1 MISAHAAEPSKLTSS
16 DVTPITTFTALALQV
31 ECVAVNG
38 KSKEDAHA
46 QMLATVAKLRGN
58 IASANNFTKGFNGTD
73 TKLVVL
79 PEYFLSSFPMGEP
92 IPKWKEIGCIDIDG
106 KEYEALGAVA
116 QALKC
121 YISGNV
127 YENDPKFPDLYFQ
140 CCFIIGPNG
149 NVVLRYRR
157 LISLFAPTP
166 FDVWDQYLD
175 TYGLDGVFPVA
186 RTEIGNLACVAS
198 EEILYPEIA
207 RAMALRG
214 AEIICHSTSEVA
226 APGLTPKEI
235 GRRARAIEN
244 VCFVV
249 SANTAR
255 IVGTPLPPESTG
267 GMSKVV
273 DYKGNV
279 LGEAYTG
286 ETFCANAIL
295 DMSSLRKY
303 RASPGMTNLLSRQPL
318 ELYAASYAG
327 KTFSAPNTFVENGK
341 VKVPDR
347 AFFLQRQQAAI
358 ERMKLDGIL

>member
-1 MISAHAAEPSKLTSS
+1 VNTPTAHS
-16 DVTPITTFTALALQV
+16 TPVTTFTALALQAD
-31 ECVAVNG
+31 CVAVNG

-46 QMLATVAKLRGN
+46 QMLKIIAKLKGN
-58 IASANNFTKGFNGTD
+58 ISSAVNFTKGFNGTD

-79 PEYFLSSFPMGEP
+79 PEYFLSSYPAGEP
-92 IPKWKEIGCIDIDG
+92 IALWKDIGCIDIDG
-106 KEYEALGAVA
+106 KEYEALGVIA
-116 QALKC
+116 QSLKC
-121 YISGNV
+121 YLAGNA
-127 YENDPKFPDLYFQ
+127 YENDPKFPGLYFQ

-166 FDVWDQYLD
+166 FDVWDKYLD

-214 AEIICHSTSEVA
+214 AEILCHSTSEVG

-244 VCFVV
+244 MCFVV

-255 IVGTPLPPESTG
+255 IIGTNLLPESTG
-267 GMSKVV
+267 GMSKVL

-279 LGEAYTG
+279 LGEAYPG
-286 ETFCANAIL
+286 ETFCANAIV
-295 DMSSLRKY
+295 DMDSLRKY
-303 RASPGMTNLLSRQPL
+303 RSLSGMSNLLSRQPL
-318 ELYAASYAG
+318 ELYVASYSG
-327 KTFSAPNTFVENGK
+327 RTFSEPNTFLENGE

-347 AFFLQRQQAAI
+347 AFFVRRQQAAI
-358 ERMKLDGIL
+358 ERMKRDGIL

>member
-1 MISAHAAEPSKLTSS
+1 MATTDSQ
-16 DVTPITTFTALALQV
+16 ITTFTALALQV
-31 ECVAVNG
+31 DCVAVNG

-46 QMLATVAKLRGN
+46 QMLAQVAKLRGN
-58 IASANNFTKGFNGTD
+58 ILTSNNFNKGFNGND

-92 IPKWKEIGCIDIDG
+92 IAKWKDVGCIDIDG
-106 KEYEALGAVA
+106 KEYEALGEVA
-116 QALKC
+116 QTAKC
-121 YISGNV
+121 YIAGNV

-166 FDVWDQYLD
+166 FDVWDKYLD

-186 RTEIGNLACVAS
+186 RTEIGNIACVAS

-207 RAMALRG
+207 RAFGMRG
-214 AEIICHSTSEVA
+214 AEIICHSTSEVG

-235 GRRARAIEN
+235 CRRARAIEN
-244 VCFVV
+244 MCYVV
-249 SANTAR
+249 SSNTAA
-255 IVGTPLPPESTG
+255 IVGTTMPIHSTG
-267 GMSKVV
+267 GMSKIV
-273 DYKGNV
+273 DYKGIV

-286 ETFCANAIL
+286 ETMCANAIL
-295 DMSSLRKY
+295 NMKSLREY
-303 RASPGMTNLLSRQPL
+303 RASAGMTNLLSRLPL
-318 ELYAASYAG
+318 ELYSASYAG
-327 KTFSAPNTFVENGK
+327 KSFSPANTFVENGQ

-347 AFFLQRQQAAI
+347 AFFVKRQQAVI
-358 ERMKLDGIL
+358 DRLKTEGVL